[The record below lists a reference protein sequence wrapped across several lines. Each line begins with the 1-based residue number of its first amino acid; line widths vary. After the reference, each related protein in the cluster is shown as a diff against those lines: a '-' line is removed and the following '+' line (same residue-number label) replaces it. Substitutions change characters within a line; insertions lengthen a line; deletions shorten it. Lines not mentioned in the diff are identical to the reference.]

1 MEEIINIENDFVNTR
16 IDRWIKKKFNMI
28 PQNFIE
34 KSLRLGKIK
43 VNKIKVKSSYRLKH
57 KDKIYLFNF
66 KPTNTNI
73 HKKKIFLPS
82 SKELSNLEKLIIENN
97 EDFIVINKPYG
108 LPVQGGT
115 RSYKNLVD
123 LLSKSEIFVNTKPYI
138 VHRIDKETSGILLI
152 AKTREYAQLFTSL
165 FRLRKIH
172 KEYLGICHGELQK
185 DTGKINYKLVRYE
198 KNKKIEENAETYFNV
213 IDKTSLCTFLS
224 LKPITGRKHQLRKHL
239 SLIGH
244 PIYGDKKYN
253 YITKNKSNLLLHSFS
268 IKFLI
273 NGKKYNYK
281 AHLPDYFIKM
291 LKIKKLSL
299 K

>member
-97 EDFIVINKPYG
+97 EDFIVINKPHG

-239 SLIGH
+239 SLIGS
-244 PIYGDKKYN
+244 YDLKLVYN
-253 YITKNKSNLLLHSFS
+253 
-268 IKFLI
+268 
-273 NGKKYNYK
+273 
-281 AHLPDYFIKM
+281 
-291 LKIKKLSL
+291 
-299 K
+299 